1 MLTEENHGKPLF
13 SESSQEIHSLYPPTV
28 MMGKISFSWWIAIFH
43 HVWLLNHMCF
53 THSGW
58 WFQPLWK
65 IWVRQLGSWHS
76 QYMENHKSHVPV
88 TTKQHLNHFWVPS
101 GNLTVRYWKWW
112 FSSWIFPLKMVDLSI
127 VMLNYQ
133 RVNHLKSLIFHG
145 KKSLHFSSKDAIVRE
160 HLQRLGDA
168 AREAV
173 AGRRWPSGDGW
184 KPTKWAPVYD
194 VYDS

>member
-1 MLTEENHGKPLF
+1 MNMVIFPWQTITYSNQKFYINVPIKTLKPHNTDLMLTEENHGKPLF

-58 WFQPLWK
+58 WFEPLCK

-127 VMLNYQ
+127 VM
-133 RVNHLKSLIFHG
+133 
-145 KKSLHFSSKDAIVRE
+145 
-160 HLQRLGDA
+160 
-168 AREAV
+168 
-173 AGRRWPSGDGW
+173 
-184 KPTKWAPVYD
+184 
-194 VYDS
+194 